1 MRQQTGRKIDLP
13 YGLAAERVYQGVVVR
28 EKTQIAAVDEPEF
41 SEAVSIR
48 LEDEKSWEIGKWKIS
63 SRIFEN
69 TEDIGP
75 VPKKTF
81 TKWFDYDIIG
91 QNVELRLR
99 RPGDR
104 IAISRFG
111 GSKTLKRYFVD
122 EKIPQEERKKI
133 PLLVSRDE
141 IGWIVGYRQSPVFQV
156 TEQTKRIVEIT
167 INGGS

>member
-1 MRQQTGRKIDLP
+1 M
-13 YGLAAERVYQGVVVR
+13 
-28 EKTQIAAVDEPEF
+28 
-41 SEAVSIR
+41 
-48 LEDEKSWEIGKWKIS
+48 GKWDICC
-63 SRIFEN
+63 RIFEN

-91 QNVELRLR
+91 ESVELRLR

-104 IAISRFG
+104 ITINRFG

-133 PLLVSRDE
+133 PLLVSHGE
-141 IGWIVGYRQSPVFQV
+141 VGWIVGYRQSPVFQV
-156 TEQTKRIVEIT
+156 TEQTRRIVEIT